1 MKAYY
6 KQFKIKLV
14 QSDENDVEW
23 WTLFVEGGQVG
34 TAHYDAK
41 SIPEAIGM
49 MLEDLE
55 NRWIDK

>member
-6 KQFKIKLV
+6 KQFKIQLL
-14 QSDENDVEW
+14 QSDEYES
-23 WTLFVEGGQVG
+23 WTLFVEGGNVG
-34 TAHYDAK
+34 TAYYEAK
-41 SIPEAIGM
+41 TIPETIGM